1 MSKDWTDAPG
11 NNPGNS
17 FGPIYLQII
26 SQNQWLVQEMY
37 EKLQRDPSS
46 VDKSWQDFFKSI
58 DGTKFLNGLMNSALG
73 ETPISTFFDK
83 QQVKMISSQFDSDFQ
98 TSPRHVR
105 KPIASSPR
113 HARKKLSSSERLL
126 LKLKDLHEIEIVILC
141 LTLLIVMAVSQKLIT
156 PLFPSRSAVSLI
168 YIDNKN
174 FQSKIVIVN
183 HENKLTKYKIEFSDL
198 NSNQLLRRES
208 FYLQSEK
215 TKKIQLSSLETKRS
229 MIVHLYF
236 QREKS
241 IRKQELILRLASR

>member
-1 MSKDWTDAPG
+1 
-11 NNPGNS
+11 
-17 FGPIYLQII
+17 L
-26 SQNQWLVQEMY
+26 QNQWLVQEMY
-37 EKLQRDPSS
+37 EKLQSNPSS
-46 VDKSWQDFFKSI
+46 VDKNWQDFFQSI
-58 DGTKFLNGLMNSALG
+58 DGTKFLNTLMNSALG

-126 LKLKDLHEIEIVILC
+126 LKLKDLNEIEIVILC
-141 LTLLIVMAVSQKLIT
+141 LILLIVMAGSQKLIT

-168 YIDNKN
+168 YLDNKN

>member
-1 MSKDWTDAPG
+1 
-11 NNPGNS
+11 
-17 FGPIYLQII
+17 
-26 SQNQWLVQEMY
+26 
-37 EKLQRDPSS
+37 
-46 VDKSWQDFFKSI
+46 
-58 DGTKFLNGLMNSALG
+58 
-73 ETPISTFFDK
+73 
-83 QQVKMISSQFDSDFQ
+83 
-98 TSPRHVR
+98 
-105 KPIASSPR
+105 
-113 HARKKLSSSERLL
+113 
-126 LKLKDLHEIEIVILC
+126 
-141 LTLLIVMAVSQKLIT
+141 MAGSQKLIT

>member
-1 MSKDWTDAPG
+1 
-11 NNPGNS
+11 
-17 FGPIYLQII
+17 
-26 SQNQWLVQEMY
+26 MY

-46 VDKSWQDFFKSI
+46 VDKSWQDFFGSI

-83 QQVKMISSQFDSDFQ
+83 QKVTMISSQFDSDFQ
-98 TSPRHVR
+98 SSPRHVR

-141 LTLLIVMAVSQKLIT
+141 LILLIVMAGSQKLIT

-168 YIDNKN
+168 YLDNKN

-208 FYLQSEK
+208 FSLQSEK

-229 MIVHLYF
+229 TIVRLYF

>member
-1 MSKDWTDAPG
+1 MSEAGTGTSVSPA
-11 NNPGNS
+11 GNS

-26 SQNQWLVQEMY
+26 SQNQWLVQEKY

-46 VDKSWQDFFKSI
+46 VDKAWQDFFKSI
-58 DGTKFLNGLMNSALG
+58 DGTKFLNGLMNSALA

-98 TSPRHVR
+98 SSPRQVR

-113 HARKKLSSSERLL
+113 HVRKKLSSRERLL

-141 LTLLIVMAVSQKLIT
+141 LILLIVMAVSQKLIT